1 MEKSIIT
8 TGKTID
14 DAVEAALRQLG
25 LTRDDVTYQV
35 ISLPKSGLFGTGAV
49 PAKVQVTY
57 EAPDLRPAAK
67 AEAAPKAEPKPEKK
81 EEAAAPRIALS
92 SASRSKPKAPAAP
105 KAEVKKP
112 EPKPEAPKP
121 APKAEPAP
129 KAVEKKHEVKKP
141 AEKKPV
147 EKKAEKPA
155 APKPERAPKAD
166 AAPRAPKVPAA
177 ERTYTPAEPGSNEEK
192 IEQFIKGLLENM
204 GSKAVPHAWSDGE
217 GSYRVELTGEG
228 LGFLIGRRGETLD
241 AIQHLA
247 NYAVNRSVDGHVRI
261 NVDAE
266 SYREKREDSLRRYA
280 RKKAQQVL
288 KNRRRTTLE
297 PMNAYERHVIHASLQ
312 DMDNITT
319 HSTGTEP
326 NRRVVIEYVR

>member
-14 DAVEAALRQLG
+14 EAVETALAQLG

-35 ISLPKSGLFGTGAV
+35 ISLPKSGFFGIGAV

-57 EAPDLRPAAK
+57 EAPDLKP
-67 AEAAPKAEPKPEKK
+67 AAPKADAAPRAEKKAEAVSKPET
-81 EEAAAPRIALS
+81 AAPRIALS
-92 SASRSKPKAPAAP
+92 SASRSKPKAAKPAEKKPEAPKPVEKKPEPKAEAPKPVEKKPEPKPAAP
-105 KAEVKKP
+105 KAEKKP
-112 EPKPEAPKP
+112 M
-121 APKAEPAP
+121 
-129 KAVEKKHEVKKP
+129 EKKE
-141 AEKKPV
+141 
-147 EKKAEKPA
+147 
-155 APKPERAPKAD
+155 KPERAPKAA
-166 AAPRAPKVPAA
+166 AAPKAEPKREYIPAA
-177 ERTYTPAEPGSNEEK
+177 PGSNEEK

-204 GSKAVPHAWSDGE
+204 GSKAVPHCWAESE
-217 GSYRVELTGEG
+217 NSYRVELTGEG

-266 SYREKREDSLRRYA
+266 CYREKREDSLRRYA

-297 PMNAYERHVIHASLQ
+297 PMNAYERHVIHAALQ